1 MQPVF
6 QLTPNPPN
14 SAPRVPRLQW
24 WETVCQVQG
33 IDFKNHWWCHRVSQ
47 KRGSRGAR
55 EPCSSLTYDSLRV
68 SAESLHGP
76 RDSPDGAGR
85 EGKKRWVG
93 GRTETWTQK
102 SWDQIIC
109 TLSWEATAPQKL
121 KVFIMYSWTGVWS
134 YCTQLDQGG
143 RVHGV
148 RLNQEAI
155 PIWVRAVFLWRGA
168 AFRE

>member
-47 KRGSRGAR
+47 KRGPRGAR

-68 SAESLHGP
+68 GAESLHGP
-76 RDSPDGAGR
+76 RDFTWRGR
-85 EGKKRWVG
+85 EGREEKMSRWTN
-93 GRTETWTQK
+93 RNMDTEKLGPDCLDSQMRSHSTPETQ
-102 SWDQIIC
+102 S
-109 TLSWEATAPQKL
+109 
-121 KVFIMYSWTGVWS
+121 VYYV
-134 YCTQLDQGG
+134 QLDRGVELLHTAASRRQGS
-143 RVHGV
+143 
-148 RLNQEAI
+148 
-155 PIWVRAVFLWRGA
+155 WCA
-168 AFRE
+168 AESRNHPNLSKSSLSL